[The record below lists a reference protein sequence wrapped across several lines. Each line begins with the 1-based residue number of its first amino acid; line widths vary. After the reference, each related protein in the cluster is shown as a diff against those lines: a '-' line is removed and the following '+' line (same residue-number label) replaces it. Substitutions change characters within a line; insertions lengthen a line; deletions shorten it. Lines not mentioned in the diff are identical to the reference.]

1 MLEELFTRLPNLRPD
16 PGQQTVVH
24 GWAVRAAKRL
34 PVIWDA

>member
-1 MLEELFTRLPNLRPD
+1 MLEEMFTRLPNLRPD
-16 PGQQTVVH
+16 PDQKTVVH

>member
-16 PGQQTVVH
+16 PVQPPVVH

>member
-1 MLEELFTRLPNLRPD
+1 MIEEMFTRQPRLRPD
-16 PGQQTVVH
+16 PGQETVGH